1 MDYIEPLCEQPVGI
15 NSSPTL
21 TMADVMAHIE
31 SSHELPKRRRREL
44 LSAIRSLCRT
54 LNMEPVSVSAEL
66 RSLRERLEK
75 LPLAY
80 GGLGRNRWNNV
91 RSLVLAAL
99 NVAGIKTMAGRADE
113 SLTPAWAALQAL
125 LAAPKLS
132 IGLSRFMSFC
142 SAREIAPDG
151 VDVSTFDLFHQAL
164 GDESLV
170 RDLGKVNRDSR
181 RRWNRAAA
189 TIPGWPAVR
198 VEIPKGSR
206 FYSLPW
212 NAFPPSLQMEVE
224 TFLTRAKSPNPFAD
238 NYSRSIKLSTLQWRR
253 EELQHIASALVLS
266 GLPAEQVTGLAA
278 LTEPPNA
285 KLALKFF
292 WDRAEGKSTPVIQG
306 KALLLAAIAKH
317 EVKAPE
323 HQVKELV
330 QLAQNLRVEK
340 SGMTSKNRARLRQF
354 DDDANVDALL
364 NLPYRVFQ
372 EVRRKPVGDR
382 QEALRVML
390 ALAVEVLIM
399 APVRID
405 NLVSI
410 EIGRN
415 LVRTRPGPN
424 GVVHVVLPEEKVKNG
439 AAYEVELPKET
450 ADLLGTYLK
459 TYRPRLA
466 TTPSTW
472 LFPNDVGK
480 RRVTVAFS
488 TSLAK
493 FIRRETGITMNAHLF
508 RHLAA
513 TLHLTGHP
521 DDLETA
527 RRILGHKS
535 LATTMRFYA
544 EMKTKQAFERCG
556 AMIKNRRGPGRE
568 QPSST
573 SRRARRSAGK

>member
-1 MDYIEPLCEQPVGI
+1 MNYIEPHCESLDI

-21 TMADVMAHIE
+21 TLADVMARIE
-31 SSHELPKRRRREL
+31 GRQEITQKERREL
-44 LSAIRSLCRT
+44 LSAVRTICRIVG
-54 LNMEPVSVSAEL
+54 LEPGSVSAEP
-66 RSLRERLEK
+66 RSLREHLDNV
-75 LPLAY
+75 PLAY
-80 GGLGRNRWNNV
+80 GGLSRTRWNNV
-91 RSLVLAAL
+91 KTLLLAAL
-99 NVAGIKTMAGRADE
+99 DQAGIKTMAGRASE
-113 SLTPAWAALQAL
+113 PLSPPWAALQAVL
-125 LAAPKLS
+125 TEPKLR

-151 VDVSTFDLFHQAL
+151 VDVTTFDLFHQAL

-181 RRWNRAAA
+181 RRWNKAAA

-212 NAFPPSLQMEVE
+212 NAFPPSLQIEVE
-224 TFLTRAKSPNPFAD
+224 TFLTRAKSPNPFAE
-238 NYSRSIKLSTLQWRR
+238 NYSRSIKPSTLELRR
-253 EELQHIASALVLS
+253 EELQQIASALVLS
-266 GLPAEQVTGLAA
+266 GLPAEQVTGLAT
-278 LTEPPNA
+278 LTEPANA
-285 KLALKFF
+285 RLALKFF
-292 WDRAEGKSTPVIQG
+292 WDRVGGKSTPVIQG

-323 HQVKELV
+323 QQVKELV

-364 NLPYRVFQ
+364 NLPYRVFR

-382 QEALRVML
+382 GEALRVML

-399 APVRID
+399 APIRID
-405 NLVSI
+405 NLVSL

-466 TTPSTW
+466 TTPSAW
-472 LFPNDVGK
+472 LFPNDEGK
-480 RRVTVAFS
+480 RRVTVPFS

-513 TLHLTGHP
+513 TLHLTAHP

-544 EMKTKQAFERCG
+544 EMKTKQAFERYG

-573 SRRARRSAGK
+573 SRRGRRSTGK